1 MCSTSFGNL
10 LGDIEVC
17 EMLETVLTT
26 CCQMRLSG
34 KYYPTCRKLGLLTT
48 LAETLRRSSES
59 TMHALVRTVFSRL
72 HALDPVTEEAKLHV
86 NEEETQDGEIKL
98 SVSSLVAPTAD
109 TGEEPG
115 EQESAETTEVAVE
128 KTDDQKAEEPTD
140 DSSQDSAPPIP
151 KPECA
156 STSPYFPNIFFAH

>member
-1 MCSTSFGNL
+1 
-10 LGDIEVC
+10 
-17 EMLETVLTT
+17 
-26 CCQMRLSG
+26 
-34 KYYPTCRKLGLLTT
+34 
-48 LAETLRRSSES
+48 
-59 TMHALVRTVFSRL
+59 MHALVRTVFSRL

-109 TGEEPG
+109 TGE
-115 EQESAETTEVAVE
+115 QESAETTEVAVE
-128 KTDDQKAEEPTD
+128 KTDDQKAEEPAD

-156 STSPYFPNIFFAH
+156 STNPYFPNIFFAH